1 MLHGL
6 IDERCALRGLQLCS
20 DTVRHNVRSVRSDLD
35 MSAVLLYY
43 KYVDLSDQR
52 EAVRAWMLSLC
63 SGLSLKGRIRV
74 GNDGVNVTV
83 RNYG

>member
-1 MLHGL
+1 M
-6 IDERCALRGLQLCS
+6 QLCS
-20 DTVRHNVRSVRSDLD
+20 DTVRHDVRSVRSDLDD

-74 GNDGVNVTV
+74 GNDGINVTV
-83 RNYG
+83 RTYGQRR